1 MQTSMCTDRKYCLFE
16 AIAGFEDAAAAAFA
30 TISQEVH
37 SDSLRCDLVSRSEST
52 CGRYQD

>member
-1 MQTSMCTDRKYCLFE
+1 MQTSMCTDRKFCLFE
-16 AIAGFEDAAAAAFA
+16 AIAGFEDAAAAACA